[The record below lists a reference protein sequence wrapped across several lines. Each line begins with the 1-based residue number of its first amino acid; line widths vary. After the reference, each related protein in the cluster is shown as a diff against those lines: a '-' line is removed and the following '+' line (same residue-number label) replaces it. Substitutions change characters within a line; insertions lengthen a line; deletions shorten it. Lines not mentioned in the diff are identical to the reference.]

1 MSRDR
6 GLLHLTGL
14 HLNYNQ
20 KYIQRGTKGH
30 DPLFKLGPLYHNS
43 LTKFHVVVKPN
54 QALAIPESM
63 DAYDKATTQP
73 RQSSQIWYKRLYLC
87 DAENAYCLK
96 FNYIQVNS
104 I

>member
-6 GLLHLTGL
+6 GLLPLTGL
-14 HLNYNQ
+14 HLNDNE

-54 QALAIPESM
+54 QALAIHESMHM

-73 RQSSQIWYKRLYLC
+73 RQSSQIWYKRL
-87 DAENAYCLK
+87 
-96 FNYIQVNS
+96 
-104 I
+104 

>member
-14 HLNYNQ
+14 HLNDNQ

-30 DPLFKLGPLYHNS
+30 DPLFKLGPLYHNI

-54 QALAIPESM
+54 QALAIHVPMTKQLHSL
-63 DAYDKATTQP
+63 DNPVKYGIKDYD
-73 RQSSQIWYKRLYLC
+73 LC

-96 FNYIQVNS
+96 FNNIQVNN